1 MSTTHNFRWGL
12 LFFLA
17 PVFLWLV
24 LLIVLPQVD
33 LLIMSFRAENDLGE
47 MVWTFSNYLNFFEEP
62 IYWLTFVRT
71 AMYSILVTLLTFT
84 IALPV
89 AFYITKV
96 VNPRYQGFLT
106 MLLLLP
112 FWVSELVRVYGWMIL
127 LRESGVI
134 NHFMLKL
141 GILDIPIEMLYR
153 DSTMVL
159 GLVYTSMLFM
169 VVPLISVLESLDNS
183 MIEAAYDLGANMWTI
198 LFKIIIPHTAPGIV
212 SGSIVVFMLTL
223 GNYLTPN
230 LMGGKNSL
238 WFTEQIYNQFIA
250 SFNWNQGSAFGFLL
264 LVLSSIVIWV
274 GLKLSRQKLGKV
286 MQ

>member
-1 MSTTHNFRWGL
+1 
-12 LFFLA
+12 
-17 PVFLWLV
+17 VFLWLV
-24 LLIVLPQVD
+24 LLIVLPQID
-33 LLIMSFRAENDLGE
+33 LLIMSFRAEDDLGD
-47 MVWTFSNYLNFFEEP
+47 MRWNLSNYLNFFNEP
-62 IYWLTFVRT
+62 VYWLTFVRT
-71 AMYSILVTLLTFT
+71 AIYSILVTFLTFS

-96 VNPRYQGFLT
+96 VNPRFQGFLT
-106 MLLLLP
+106 LLLLLP

-134 NHFMLKL
+134 NHFLLKL
-141 GILDIPIEMLYR
+141 GILGHPIEMLYK
-153 DSTMVL
+153 DTTMVL

-169 VVPLISVLESLDNS
+169 VVPLMSVLDSLDNS
-183 MIEAAYDLGANMWTI
+183 LIEAAYDLGANMWAI
-198 LFKIIIPHTAPGIV
+198 LFKIIIPHATPGIV

-264 LVLSSIVIWV
+264 LFLSSIVIWV
-274 GLKLSRQKLGKV
+274 GLKLSRQTLGKV
-286 MQ
+286 VQ

>member
-1 MSTTHNFRWGL
+1 MSNGKKWALF
-12 LFFLA
+12 FFLA
-17 PVFLWLV
+17 PVVLWLF
-24 LLIVLPQVD
+24 LLIVLPHID
-33 LLIMSFRAENDLGE
+33 LLIMSFRYEDFNGQVA
-47 MVWTFSNYLNFFEEP
+47 WSFKNYLNFFKEP

-71 AMYSILVTLLTFT
+71 AIYSILVTFLTFV

-96 VNPRYQGFLT
+96 VNPKYQGFLLV
-106 MLLLLP
+106 LLLLP

-134 NHFMLKL
+134 NHFLLKL
-141 GILDIPIEMLYR
+141 GILKHPIEMLYR
-153 DSTMVL
+153 DSTMIL

-169 VVPLISVLESLDNS
+169 VVPIISVLDSLDNS
-183 MIEAAYDLGANMWTI
+183 LIEAAYDLGANMWTI
-198 LFKIIIPHTAPGIV
+198 LFKIIIPHATPGIV
-212 SGSIVVFMLTL
+212 SGAIVVFMLTL

-264 LVLSSIVIWV
+264 LVLSSILVWL
-274 GLKLSRQKLGKV
+274 GLKLTRQNLKKV
-286 MQ
+286 VQ